1 MSKKNYSYQDVDVTY
16 SGNVTVVNG
25 ELHLSTK
32 LTNKLLNALGK
43 LGLEFN
49 NVVDPQNISDIV
61 MTDEGDILD
70 EEILGQYS
78 AKHYSS
84 NGYSRCHADD
94 KYDAKTGLIIASRK
108 AELKVLKEALR
119 DMTELE
125 TAAYEFLKVTSES
138 SEALK
143 NRIIKIETYLDSL
156 KNLTKE

>member
-1 MSKKNYSYQDVDVTY
+1 MSKRNYSYQDIDVTF
-16 SGNVTVVNG
+16 SGNITVVNG
-25 ELHLSTK
+25 ELHLSKK
-32 LTNKLLNALGK
+32 LTNKLLKSLDK
-43 LGLEFN
+43 IELEFN

-61 MTDEGDILD
+61 ITDDGDILD

-78 AKHYSS
+78 AKHYIN

-94 KYDAKTGLIIASRK
+94 QYNMQTGLIVASRK

-143 NRIIKIETYLDSL
+143 NRISKIETYLDSIT
-156 KNLTKE
+156 NSTKE